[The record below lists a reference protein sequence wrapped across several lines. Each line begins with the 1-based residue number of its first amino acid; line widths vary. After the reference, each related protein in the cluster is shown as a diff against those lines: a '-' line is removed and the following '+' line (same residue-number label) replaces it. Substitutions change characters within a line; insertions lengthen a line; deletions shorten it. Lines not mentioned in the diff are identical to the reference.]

1 MSSVAGKIP
10 SRETCEEKKRDVI
23 AVGTHTTHCY
33 ATQSVPNWSTGHM
46 CIYGVVE
53 SRPRLTGGS
62 PLCCAREPAT
72 RARALRRGGRRFH
85 LSAARMTGCPRAS
98 LIHAIALAVVAARQ
112 SASSK
117 MASCTPANAQDSSV
131 EQCNP
136 WCKADAEHKIHC
148 TVRGRAQRISTPRC
162 VSLLCVLL
170 YGSSANARPVRSAEA
185 QCRRRPDRRHH
196 HLRRRSAPRRRTAI
210 QICHV

>member
-1 MSSVAGKIP
+1 
-10 SRETCEEKKRDVI
+10 
-23 AVGTHTTHCY
+23 
-33 ATQSVPNWSTGHM
+33 
-46 CIYGVVE
+46 
-53 SRPRLTGGS
+53 
-62 PLCCAREPAT
+62 
-72 RARALRRGGRRFH
+72 
-85 LSAARMTGCPRAS
+85 MTGCPRAC

-117 MASCTPANAQDSSV
+117 MASCTPANAQDSNV

-210 QICHV
+210 QTLPCVSHGVFVSSQPSIATTASAGAVDFAGRAFRRDRRRHRRHPRLRRHHRLHHRHLGRRPHLDTWPIEFHSTMAWPPR